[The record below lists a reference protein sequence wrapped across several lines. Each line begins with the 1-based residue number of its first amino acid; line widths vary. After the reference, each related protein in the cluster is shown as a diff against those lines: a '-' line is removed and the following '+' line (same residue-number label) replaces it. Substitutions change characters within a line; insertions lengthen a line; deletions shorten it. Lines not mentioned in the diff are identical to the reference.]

1 MDDSG
6 AAPASEWPE
15 IPHDGPSFAEGAQRL
30 AWWQE
35 RRRVEELLGKREAGF
50 DLAAHEEAAIAYSP
64 FGTAAG
70 CPATAFLLGS
80 R

>member
-1 MDDSG
+1 MNLGDLPQD
-6 AAPASEWPE
+6 PLE
-15 IPHDGPSFAEGAQRL
+15 RL
-30 AWWQE
+30 AIYRRE
-35 RRRVEELLGKREAGF
+35 CAAEKEKRRVEELLGKREAGF

-70 CPATAFLLGS
+70 CPARGFFLGS

>member
-1 MDDSG
+1 MDPHI
-6 AAPASEWPE
+6 PASEWPE
-15 IPHDGPSFAEGAQRL
+15 IPHDGASFAEAVQRL

-35 RRRVEELLGKREAGF
+35 KRRVEDLLRKREAGF

-70 CPATAFLLGS
+70 GPARGFFLGS
-80 R
+80 A